1 MNREGAWRRQRLD
14 SAPFPAV
21 CVPCIIQAAII
32 GPLVRLRDTLSPP
45 RDNAIASARN
55 ESGRIRDGESDGEQV
70 RRGKVIGVRSVR
82 LATGAAR
89 PV

>member
-1 MNREGAWRRQRLD
+1 MTLHPSPPCASPVLFRPPLLD
-14 SAPFPAV
+14 
-21 CVPCIIQAAII
+21 
-32 GPLVRLRDTLSPP
+32 PLVRLRDTLSPP

-70 RRGKVIGVRSVR
+70 RWNKVIGARSVR
-82 LATGAAR
+82 LATGATR

>member
-1 MNREGAWRRQRLD
+1 MTLHPSPPCASPVLFRPPLLD
-14 SAPFPAV
+14 
-21 CVPCIIQAAII
+21 
-32 GPLVRLRDTLSPP
+32 PLVRLRDTLSPP

-55 ESGRIRDGESDGEQV
+55 ESGRIRDGECDGEKA
-70 RRGKVIGVRSVR
+70 RWRKVIGVRSVR